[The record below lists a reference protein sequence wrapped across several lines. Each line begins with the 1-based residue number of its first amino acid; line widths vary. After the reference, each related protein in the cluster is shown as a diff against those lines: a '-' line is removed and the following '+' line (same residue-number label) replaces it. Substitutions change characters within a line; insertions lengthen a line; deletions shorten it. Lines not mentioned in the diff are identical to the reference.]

1 MDSVYRNPLAEDEEV
16 LASLTPADSAQPQ
29 QPASR
34 QPVSVAPATTA
45 LLTSEPADGQVQYEA
60 ETAATNEQGSL
71 RRENF
76 LEHAMAKTSATRA
89 AEVQLTAPEAD
100 NEEAVDE
107 ADDDDDSN
115 SGDGDDGAYA
125 AEYRSLLFRVAE
137 MEAQEQQRARQGGF
151 ALRMAQRETKLMTE
165 VAAQQQAY
173 LASQARGASCL
184 HASGGAT
191 ASTNASA
198 DSEKQMTI
206 SSAGAWPSAED
217 LTADVATE
225 ARLACL
231 AHRMEHAQLQYRR
244 CTEAAGLLRS
254 HARWMRAE
262 AEHQERWTAETEELL
277 YRLHEDAGLADAV
290 SATAAGQRQEEPDC
304 TRPLTASPLAAS
316 PLNDMWQRQ
325 TNGLTTLGGTLA
337 KVHTLFRDPECCTN
351 MSVVATAL
359 TEVGR
364 RCQCLL
370 QELQALTEAA
380 LQTEADLRQR
390 RVHALEWSL
399 FAAHAQQALELR
411 DLYSPVT
418 LAEMR
423 AMGLRKILLRRR
435 QELQTALTL
444 AVLRNAER
452 AVTGAGRAATASCS
466 APVPQPSCIFTSP
479 PHEVTPEKMKAV
491 ADTCARH
498 EGLRDRLLRELL
510 YLKKCA
516 RRVLGAA
523 WVSQTEATAIAS
535 LAATADTR
543 GNSRTLEAVLV
554 DNLRRASYNGLA
566 RLIAFVAST
575 PKPPDERDDAARG
588 DISDPHEDVD
598 DEGKAQ
604 DEGDGLA
611 PLPRSHSSVPAAS
624 LATRVQVLSML
635 EAVQT
640 RANSLVSLLAE
651 NAKHWQRT
659 QDVVVEAEVCAHS
672 SEDAWCRTAE
682 LLLRRCMDADAAEPL
697 SSDTRSDDANLHNP
711 RTAPLLLQE
720 QQLLD
725 SLHASQ
731 ATIVEAINAAL
742 AQVHHRC
749 MAPLEREKRDVALL
763 IRLLQLCD
771 EAGESE
777 CQRGDASSADV
788 PVTSTT
794 PELESAMQLL
804 TCAEDDERESDAVG
818 KDRLLSQ
825 VRVPQLP
832 LRVDAIQGTISALSA
847 EWKNSLV
854 AETAEVRAKFTETQA
869 KLDQYAQY
877 SMAEVPSLLEKALA
891 KAKALQERAAE
902 CTARNSSAASLAA
915 QIQQQRKLLTDTTT
929 TERYALAAAMQQAR
943 LEVEALQAQVAQLQ
957 KQKDLSTTETLDRC
971 EVRKAE
977 SVAWKSLLLD
987 DPGQHQAVNAD
998 GAGDGAIKDEDS
1010 VDIKQEASD
1019 SPPEVTTDAKAET
1032 AERDREV
1039 GGGAAK
1045 SEVASAKR
1053 DDEAEGLENTR
1064 EEEAEAGADA
1074 AEGGDEQG
1082 QQFGDEPAEEVAAES
1097 EPEERDGDALA
1108 FTAKRPN
1115 EEGADKEA
1123 HPLQVRD
1130 DAGAEGE
1137 EAVGEH
1143 DAGEEILEEKQ
1154 DNAQSRKDERTTQDR
1169 VDEAP
1174 RCTTA
1179 AGTNE
1184 LTEVVRQ
1191 VEVKGKKKSR
1201 KRPSKN
1207 AQREVQQWPGPH
1219 AHQQQQQ
1226 PSILGEYI
1234 LGHVEAG
1241 QRPPVFDTAA
1251 SDLFSHY
1258 PPPSVFP
1265 TEPSNRP
1272 VYDDNPFYSGFGFE
1286 EE

>member
-1 MDSVYRNPLAEDEEV
+1 MDSIDSNPLADDEEV
-16 LASLTPADSAQPQ
+16 LASLTPVDAAQPL

-34 QPVSVAPATTA
+34 QPVSATPATTTV
-45 LLTSEPADGQVQYEA
+45 LTSTSADGHVQYEA
-60 ETAATNEQGSL
+60 ATTATNEQGSL

-89 AEVQLTAPEAD
+89 AEVQLAAPEAG

-107 ADDDDDSN
+107 ADDEDDSN

-173 LASQARGASCL
+173 LASQTWSASCL
-184 HASGGAT
+184 HASGRAK
-191 ASTNASA
+191 APANASA
-198 DSEKQMTI
+198 ESEKQVTI

-217 LTADVATE
+217 VTADAATD

-262 AEHQERWTAETEELL
+262 AERQERWTAETEELL
-277 YRLHEDAGLADAV
+277 CRLHEDAGLADAV
-290 SATAAGQRQEEPDC
+290 STAAAGQRQEGPDRA
-304 TRPLTASPLAAS
+304 RPLDASPLVAS
-316 PLNDMWQRQ
+316 PLNDTWQRQ
-325 TNGLTTLGGTLA
+325 TSGLTTLGGTLA
-337 KVHTLFRDPECCTN
+337 KVHTLFRDPECRTS

-380 LQTEADLRQR
+380 LQTEADLQQR

-399 FAAHAQQALELR
+399 FAANAQQALELR

-444 AVLRNAER
+444 VVLRNAEK
-452 AVTGAGRAATASCS
+452 AVTGADRAAAASCS
-466 APVPQPSCIFTSP
+466 ALVPQSSCIFSSP

-523 WVSQTEATAIAS
+523 WVSQTETTAIAS

-543 GNSRTLEAVLV
+543 RDSRMLEAVLL

-566 RLIAFVAST
+566 RLIAFVAAT
-575 PKPPDERDDAARG
+575 PKPPDERDDAVKG

-598 DEGKAQ
+598 DEGKVQ
-604 DEGDGLA
+604 NEGDGLA
-611 PLPRSHSSVPAAS
+611 PLPRFHSSAPAAP
-624 LATRVQVLSML
+624 LATRVQVLATL

-640 RANSLVSLLAE
+640 RANSLLSLLAE

-659 QDVVVEAEVCAHS
+659 QDVVADAEVCAHS
-672 SEDAWCRTAE
+672 SDDAWCRTAE

-697 SSDTRSDDANLHNP
+697 SSDTHSDDAALQNP

-725 SLHASQ
+725 SLHTSQ

-742 AQVHHRC
+742 AQVHHSC
-749 MAPLEREKRDVALL
+749 TGPLEREKRDVALL
-763 IRLLQLCD
+763 IRLLQLSD

-777 CQRGDASSADV
+777 RQRSDACRADIL
-788 PVTSTT
+788 VTSTT
-794 PELESAMQLL
+794 PALERAMQLL
-804 TCAEDDERESDAVG
+804 TCAEDDERKSDAAG
-818 KDRLLSQ
+818 KDLLLSQ

-832 LRVDAIQGTISALSA
+832 LRVDAVQGTISALSA
-847 EWKNSLV
+847 NWKDRLV
-854 AETAEVRAKFTETQA
+854 AETAETRAKFTETQVR
-869 KLDQYAQY
+869 LDQYAQY

-891 KAKALQERAAE
+891 EAKALQERATE
-902 CTARNSSAASLAA
+902 CAARSSSAASLAA
-915 QIQQQRKLLTDTTT
+915 RIQQQRKLLTDTTT
-929 TERYALAAAMQQAR
+929 TERYALSAAMQEAR

-957 KQKDLSTTETLDRC
+957 KQTNLSATESLHRC
-971 EVRKAE
+971 ELGEAE
-977 SVAWKSLLLD
+977 AVAWKSLLLD

-998 GAGDGAIKDEDS
+998 GADDGAIKDEGS
-1010 VDIKQEASD
+1010 VDIKQEASN
-1019 SPPEVTTDAKAET
+1019 SPPEVATDVKAGED
-1032 AERDREV
+1032 ERDREV

-1045 SEVASAKR
+1045 FEVASAKR
-1053 DDEAEGLENTR
+1053 DDKVEGLEITR
-1064 EEEAEAGADA
+1064 EEETEEGADA
-1074 AEGGDEQG
+1074 AEGGGEQE
-1082 QQFGDEPAEEVAAES
+1082 QQLGDEPAEEVAADS
-1097 EPEERDGDALA
+1097 EPEERDGDALSCA
-1108 FTAKRPN
+1108 AKRSN
-1115 EEGADKEA
+1115 EEGADEEA
-1123 HPLQVRD
+1123 HPLQMRD
-1130 DAGAEGE
+1130 GTGAEGE
-1137 EAVGEH
+1137 DVPEEEQG
-1143 DAGEEILEEKQ
+1143 DAKP
-1154 DNAQSRKDERTTQDR
+1154 RRDERTTQDR

-1174 RCTTA
+1174 HCTTA

-1184 LTEVVRQ
+1184 LAEVVPQ

-1201 KRPSKN
+1201 KRSSKKS
-1207 AQREVQQWPGPH
+1207 AQREVQQWPGQH
-1219 AHQQQQQ
+1219 AHQQQQQQQ
-1226 PSILGEYI
+1226 PSILGESI
-1234 LGHVEAG
+1234 LGDAEAG
-1241 QRPPVFDTAA
+1241 QRPPVFDSAA
-1251 SDLFSHY
+1251 SNLFSHY
-1258 PPPSVFP
+1258 PPPSAFP
-1265 TEPSNRP
+1265 TEPANRP